1 MKSPANLL
9 RLAFTSLLLFGGCV
23 RKDTTIIYQK
33 LIVRTYTTN
42 GTTVF
47 NGATFRQD
55 DVFFTALIPYT
66 TLASAFQWGSTA
78 YASQPPEGYT
88 KLAEQVA
95 DIKVITLN
103 DFNDTYKAGSNL
115 ADDCT
120 YYDTQSMYRADDTYM
135 PYADSTARTKQA
147 TIDLINTSAVGG
159 NRFINIVQRFAFR
172 IKPKGYVNKPQRFAI
187 ILISD
192 KYTALADTTV
202 TLNFK
207 P

>member
-1 MKSPANLL
+1 MKSPTNLL
-9 RLAFTSLLLFGGCV
+9 RVAFTSLLLFGGCV
-23 RKDTTIIYQK
+23 QKDTIIIYQK
-33 LIVRTYTTN
+33 LIARTYTTN
-42 GTTVF
+42 GTTVQK
-47 NGATFRQD
+47 GVTFRQD

-66 TLASAFQWGSTA
+66 TLASNFQWGSTA
-78 YASQPPEGYT
+78 YAFQPAEGYT
-88 KLAEQVA
+88 RLAEHIA

-103 DFNDTYKAGSNL
+103 DYNDSYKAGSNL

-120 YYDTQSMYRADDTYM
+120 YYDTQSMYRADDIYM

-147 TIDLINTSAVGG
+147 AIDLINTSAAGG
-159 NRFINIVQRFAFR
+159 NSFINIIQRFAFR

-202 TLNFK
+202 TFNFK

>member
-1 MKSPANLL
+1 MKSPTNLL
-9 RLAFTSLLLFGGCV
+9 RVAFTSLLLFGGCV
-23 RKDTTIIYQK
+23 QKDTIIIYQK
-33 LIVRTYTTN
+33 LIARTYTTN
-42 GTTVF
+42 GTTVQK
-47 NGATFRQD
+47 GVTFRQD

-66 TLASAFQWGSTA
+66 TLASNFQWGSTA
-78 YASQPPEGYT
+78 YAFQPAEGYT
-88 KLAEQVA
+88 RLAEHIA

-120 YYDTQSMYRADDTYM
+120 YYDTQSMYYADDMYM

-147 TIDLINTSAVGG
+147 TIDLINTSAAGG
-159 NRFINIVQRFAFR
+159 NSFINIIQRFAFR
-172 IKPKGYVNKPQRFAI
+172 IKPKGYVNKQQRFAI

-202 TLNFK
+202 AFNFK

>member
-1 MKSPANLL
+1 MKPPSNLL
-9 RLAFTSLLLFGGCV
+9 RIAFTSLLIFGACTT
-23 RKDTTIIYQK
+23 RDTTVIYQK
-33 LIVRTYTTN
+33 LIARTYTTN
-42 GTTVF
+42 GTTVQ

-66 TLASAFQWGSTA
+66 TLASDFQWGSTA
-78 YASQPPEGYT
+78 YAFQPSEGNT

-120 YYDTQSMYRADDTYM
+120 YYDTQHMYYADDVYM
-135 PYADSTARTKQA
+135 PFADSTARTKQA
-147 TIDLINTSAVGG
+147 TIDMINASATGG

-172 IKPKGYVNKPQRFAI
+172 IKSKGYVNKPQRFAI

>member
-9 RLAFTSLLLFGGCV
+9 RAAFTSLLIFGACTT
-23 RKDTTIIYQK
+23 RDTTVIYQK
-33 LIVRTYTTN
+33 LIARMYTTT
-42 GTTVF
+42 GSTVQ
-47 NGATFRQD
+47 NGASFRQD

-66 TLASAFQWGSTA
+66 TLASHFQWGNSV
-78 YASQPPEGYT
+78 YASKPSEGYT

-115 ADDCT
+115 ADDCIF
-120 YYDTQSMYRADDTYM
+120 YDTQSMYHADDTYM
-135 PYADSTARTKQA
+135 PYADSTAKTKQA
-147 TIDLINTSAVGG
+147 TIDKINASAAGG
-159 NRFINIVQRFAFR
+159 NWFINIVQRFAFR
-172 IKPKGYVNKPQRFAI
+172 IKPIGYVNKPQRFAI

>member
-9 RLAFTSLLLFGGCV
+9 RAAFTSFLIFGACTT
-23 RKDTTIIYQK
+23 RDTTVIYQK
-33 LIVRTYTTN
+33 LIARMYTTN

-47 NGATFRQD
+47 NDATFRQD

-66 TLASAFQWGSTA
+66 TLTSHFQWGNTA
-78 YASQPPEGYT
+78 YAFKPSEGYT

-115 ADDCT
+115 ADDCIF
-120 YYDTQSMYRADDTYM
+120 YDTQSMYYADDTYM

-147 TIDLINTSAVGG
+147 AIDKINASAAGG
-159 NRFINIVQRFAFR
+159 NWFINIVQRFAFR

-202 TLNFK
+202 TFNFK